1 MSKSKHRADDLERLK
16 AFRLMDDDFMSA
28 CFEGNKEC
36 AEVVL
41 HTILEKPDL
50 KVEHV
55 ETQRSLQ
62 NLQGRSIRL
71 DIFARD
77 SKGKVYNIEIQRAD
91 RGATAKRARYYS
103 SLIDVD
109 LLDPG
114 DYFNQLAETYIIFIT
129 EKDVW
134 RDGLGLYHFDRICR
148 ETGKLMNDG
157 VHIVYVN
164 GEYRDNTPLGA
175 LMSDFSCNDPDDI
188 KNPVL
193 SNRVRYLK
201 QTEKG
206 VASMCKMMEDMR
218 SEAEKIGADGR
229 TIEMIFDMAEND
241 EPIEKIAKYAKK
253 TIEETKRIIA
263 GGRPKQA

>member
-1 MSKSKHRADDLERLK
+1 M
-16 AFRLMDDDFMSA
+16 F
-28 CFEGNKEC
+28 
-36 AEVVL
+36 
-41 HTILEKPDL
+41 
-50 KVEHV
+50 
-55 ETQRSLQ
+55 
-62 NLQGRSIRL
+62 
-71 DIFARD
+71 
-77 SKGKVYNIEIQRAD
+77 
-91 RGATAKRARYYS
+91 
-103 SLIDVD
+103 VD

-114 DYFNQLAETYIIFIT
+114 DYFNKLAETYIIFIT

-201 QTEKG
+201 KTEKG